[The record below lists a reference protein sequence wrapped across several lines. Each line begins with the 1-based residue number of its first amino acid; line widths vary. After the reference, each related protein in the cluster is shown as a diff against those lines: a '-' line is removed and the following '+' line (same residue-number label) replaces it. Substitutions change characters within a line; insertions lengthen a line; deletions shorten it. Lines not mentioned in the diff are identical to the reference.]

1 MQQEADPAT
10 LGKMAGQHTSSGFDR
25 PLLD

>member
-1 MQQEADPAT
+1 MQQEADPAI
-10 LGKMAGQHTSSGFDR
+10 LGKMAGQHTSSGFDL